1 MQGSDVYA
9 ALALSG
15 WMASHSSNVGPA
27 SAPGHA
33 DANHRFTAFGPSG
46 VILYQV
52 SVAQVLGDSGT
63 AIEYARKLHPA
74 VITTAERRGRYW
86 VDVARA
92 YHQWANL
99 SPAIGPCCRPS
110 AQPPLKLATVRPST
124 A

>member
-1 MQGSDVYA
+1 MPRLRCAPCG
-9 ALALSG
+9 
-15 WMASHSSNVGPA
+15 ASHP
-27 SAPGHA
+27 
-33 DANHRFTAFGPSG
+33 FTAFGPSG

-92 YHQWANL
+92 YHQ
-99 SPAIGPCCRPS
+99 
-110 AQPPLKLATVRPST
+110 
-124 A
+124 